1 MELSWYKLFIFTLIP
16 FSDFFLR
23 VFYLRGTI
31 DHIWTLF
38 PIFQIP
44 LFNVVPLLM
53 MKFKIIKNGKL
64 NESPFDIFVF
74 LFLIFSY
81 FIKIAA
87 SCGSISP
94 GNRFMADFIG
104 TYFAILLPFIIRSFH
119 PKKPTCNP
127 DKTKN
132 ALFKTLG
139 QSGVIYLAAVII
151 LLMLPKV
158 RPFTELIGESNAFFL
173 FYMFSYV
180 LCNMWNENN
189 VKTYCGFQDNSLYTL
204 IVGGVCLLVAG
215 KLKHS
220 MKYADMPTYEDLVG

>member
-23 VFYLRGTI
+23 VFYLRGSI
-31 DHIWTLF
+31 DQIWTLF

-44 LFNVVPLLM
+44 LFNIVPLLM
-53 MKFKIIKNGKL
+53 IKYKMIKKGRL
-64 NESPFDIFVF
+64 AASPFDIFVF
-74 LFLIFSY
+74 LFFVVSY
-81 FIKIAA
+81 FIKIGAN
-87 SCGSISP
+87 CGSISP
-94 GNRFMADFIG
+94 GNRFMADFLG
-104 TYFAILLPFIIRSFH
+104 TYFAILLPFIIRNFH
-119 PKKPTCNP
+119 PKRPTCKA

-139 QSGVIYLAAVII
+139 QSGIIYLAGVVI

-158 RPFTELIGESNAFFL
+158 KPFTELVGESNAFFL
-173 FYMFSYV
+173 FYMFTYV

-189 VKTYCGFQDNSLYTL
+189 VKTYCGFQDYSYYTL
-204 IVGGVCLLVAG
+204 IVGGVCLLAAG

-220 MKYADMPTYEDLVG
+220 MKYADMPSYEDLNR